1 MSPDPAGPRPS
12 PGVLEPTGL
21 MPRGPGAQVSVR
33 PGGSLGRGVSWRQ
46 GGSPRRVVRS
56 RATGVKWG
64 GPGAQVSARPRGS
77 PRLCFEGAG
86 RPRAEAHRGGWG
98 CLGAA
103 PFCVVPLS
111 SFPEAAGQRAG
122 GDTLLAGGTPCVLEA
137 EAVPLKKKKR
147 NLLDGNVFSLM
158 LLIFPQVPKLDQV

>member
-1 MSPDPAGPRPS
+1 
-12 PGVLEPTGL
+12 

-33 PGGSLGRGVSWRQ
+33 PRGSLGGGVPAPSCPLQGYWRQ
-46 GGSPRRVVRS
+46 V
-56 RATGVKWG
+56 WG
-64 GPGAQVSARPRGS
+64 GGPRAQVSARPRGS

-111 SFPEAAGQRAG
+111 SLPEAAGQRAG